1 MRIQAKVIFSVTE
14 MTWLH
19 LILCIQLGSAQ
30 TGDPAEN
37 LGPHARRITTASSE
51 AQRQFNRGLNYLYG
65 FNHDEARRAF
75 EAAAKA
81 DPKCAM
87 AYWGI
92 AATHGPH
99 INNTEVPPEQNK
111 AGFEAAQKAN
121 SFKSM
126 TKEERAMI
134 RAAANRFHPIAP
146 RDRTELNKAYAAAMK
161 AAWPQFPK
169 DADIGALYAESL
181 MDLWP
186 WNLWKPDGSPQP
198 DTLEIVGTL
207 ERVMRLNPKHP
218 FALHLYIHT
227 VEASPNPSRGIK
239 AADALRF
246 LQPSLGHNVHMPSHI
261 DVRTGRWKHA
271 VEANVR
277 AMRADAAYRKV
288 RPRVG
293 FYQLYMA
300 HNFHMLAFAAMMRG
314 QSKVAIT
321 TIDALML
328 SIPEQ
333 AKTDMAP
340 ILDGFMSMPIEVR
353 KRFGKW
359 DEVLAAPEPG
369 ERFPIATAMRHA
381 ARAVAYAAKGMPDQ
395 AELEEALF
403 TVNAAAVPEG
413 AFFGN
418 NAAADLLK
426 VAEKLM
432 VGEIRIAQ
440 KRNQEA
446 LAALREAVR
455 AEDALRYDEPPD
467 WILPTRHTLG
477 AFLMSLGRHAE
488 AAQVYRDDLKKWP
501 ENGWA
506 LFGLAEALKGQ
517 AKTVEASGVQARFDK
532 TWADADIKI
541 SSSCMCLP
549 AK

>member
-1 MRIQAKVIFSVTE
+1 MSLSPIAALSLFLTTVS
-14 MTWLH
+14 
-19 LILCIQLGSAQ
+19 G
-30 TGDPAEN
+30 TGTSLSEG
-37 LGPHARRITTASSE
+37 LGPHVRRISTRSAE
-51 AQRQFNRGLNYLYG
+51 AQKQFNRGLNFIYA
-65 FNHDEARRAF
+65 FNHDEARQAF

-81 DPKCAM
+81 DPRCAM

-99 INNTEVPPEQNK
+99 INNTEVPPDQNQAGHQAARK
-111 AGFEAAQKAN
+111 ALALSTTGTSAEK
-121 SFKSM
+121 
-126 TKEERAMI
+126 AMI
-134 RAAANRFHPIAP
+134 AASARRFAVPPPKDRAA
-146 RDRTELNKAYAAAMK
+146 LNKAYMLGMRS
-161 AAWPQFPK
+161 AWKSHPK

-186 WNLWKPDGSPQP
+186 WNLWKPNGKPQP
-198 DTLEIVGTL
+198 DTNEIVRTL
-207 ERVMRLNPKHP
+207 ELAMKLNPRHP

-227 VEASPNPSRGIK
+227 VEASPDPYRGIK
-239 AADALRF
+239 AADTLRF
-246 LQPSLGHNVHMPSHI
+246 LQPALGHNVHMPSHI

-277 AMRADAAYRKV
+277 AMRADAAYRKI
-288 RPRVG
+288 RPRIG

-314 QSKVAIT
+314 QSQVAIA

-333 AKTDMAP
+333 AKTEMAP

-359 DEVLAAPEPG
+359 DQVLAAPEPG
-369 ERFPIATAMRHA
+369 ARFPVATAMRHA

-403 TVNAAAVPEG
+403 TVAAAGVPDG

-418 NAAADLLK
+418 NSAADLLK

-440 KRNQEA
+440 KRNNEA

-477 AFLMSLGRHAE
+477 AFMISLGRHAE
-488 AAQVYRDDLKKWP
+488 AVQVYRDDLKKWP
-501 ENGWA
+501 ENGWS

-517 AKTVEASGVQARFDK
+517 GKSGESAAVRTRFAK
-532 TWADADIKI
+532 TWADADMTIT
-541 SSSCMCLP
+541 SSCMCLP
-549 AK
+549 GK